1 MLEVKEKNFE
11 VRPIKVFEI
20 ALSLY
25 WYQILLG
32 LFVFSKVELT
42 FKIFVLMKSNEISKS
57 SISSLVSP
65 Q

>member
-1 MLEVKEKNFE
+1 MEVKEMNFE
-11 VRPIKVFEI
+11 VRPIKLSEI
-20 ALSLY
+20 ALSLH

-32 LFVFSKVELT
+32 LFVISKVELT

>member
-1 MLEVKEKNFE
+1 MEVKEMNFE
-11 VRPIKVFEI
+11 VRPIKLSEI

-32 LFVFSKVELT
+32 LFVISKVELT

-57 SISSLVSP
+57 SISSLVSL

>member
-1 MLEVKEKNFE
+1 MEVMEMNFE
-11 VRPIKVFEI
+11 VRPIKLSEI

-32 LFVFSKVELT
+32 LFVISKVELT

>member
-1 MLEVKEKNFE
+1 MEMNFG
-11 VRPIKVFEI
+11 VRPIKLSEI
-20 ALSLY
+20 ALNLY

-32 LFVFSKVELT
+32 LFVISKVELT

>member
-1 MLEVKEKNFE
+1 MNFE
-11 VRPIKVFEI
+11 VRPIKLSEI

-32 LFVFSKVELT
+32 LFVISKVELT

>member
-1 MLEVKEKNFE
+1 MLEVKEMSFV
-11 VRPIKVFEI
+11 VRPIKLSEI

-32 LFVFSKVELT
+32 LFVISKVELT

>member
-1 MLEVKEKNFE
+1 MLEVKEMNFE
-11 VRPIKVFEI
+11 VRPIKLSEI

-32 LFVFSKVELT
+32 LFVISKVELT